1 MSAPPQS
8 VEQRQ
13 AALTAALA
21 ARRARADLRS
31 RLKAG
36 ELTGS
41 AVIAGSDADP
51 RWAAL
56 RVSWLLE
63 SLPGVGPVRA
73 ERLMADVGIAASRRL
88 RGLGE
93 RQRADLLAALAGR

>member
-1 MSAPPQS
+1 MSTPPQS
-8 VEQRQ
+8 VQQRE

-21 ARRARADLRS
+21 ARRARADLRG

-36 ELTGS
+36 AVTGS
-41 AVIAGSDADP
+41 EVISGIDRDP
-51 RWAAL
+51 AWAAL

-73 ERLMADVGIAASRRL
+73 ERLMTDVGIAPSRRL

-93 RQRADLLAALAGR
+93 RQRTDLLAALAGR